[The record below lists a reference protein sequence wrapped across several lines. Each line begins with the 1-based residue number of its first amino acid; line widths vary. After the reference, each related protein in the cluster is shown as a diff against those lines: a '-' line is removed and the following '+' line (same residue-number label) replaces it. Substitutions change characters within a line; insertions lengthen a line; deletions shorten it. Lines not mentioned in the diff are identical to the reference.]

1 MIKKRSK
8 GFRRIE
14 NKRLMA
20 FIYLIL
26 RVMVV
31 GVMILQFFN
40 KDYQNVFLCVLTL
53 ALFMMPS
60 IIERRFRVDLPDML
74 EIIILFFIFAAEIR
88 EVSQTLSTY

>member
-1 MIKKRSK
+1 MTKKRSK

-53 ALFMMPS
+53 ALFCLLYTSFAPAWKFMS
-60 IIERRFRVDLPDML
+60 ICRGLSMQRCLPAMIKKQWSGPL
-74 EIIILFFIFAAEIR
+74 I
-88 EVSQTLSTY
+88 